1 MAAELLKFQWVQWID
16 MTKVAISN
24 QIWQQGV
31 IKYTTRVKFGPHINR
46 SSLYCLVE
54 MSRWRWNWWVCCGWS
69 VQYSNVRL
77 SSVQTFYTDFIIIMS
92 ISVKLREL
100 TKKCLLMEVAS
111 LTIIVFN
118 NAECSHLTF
127 HCYKTDTGIY
137 DWISTLHAYPY
148 FWEIGFMILKA
159 HSNIKHD
166 KYQQFIPEYKL
177 ARKVEHFWND
187 VWGFLTWHLMLS
199 LHTYIYCGPVI
210 LLVQFKAIQIPFSPK
225 TAYF

>member
-77 SSVQTFYTDFIIIMS
+77 SSVQTFYRDFIIIMG
-92 ISVKLREL
+92 ISVKLQESTKNVCLWKWHPLLLYLRMQNAL
-100 TKKCLLMEVAS
+100 TWLFTVIKLILV
-111 LTIIVFN
+111 
-118 NAECSHLTF
+118 
-127 HCYKTDTGIY
+127 
-137 DWISTLHAYPY
+137 
-148 FWEIGFMILKA
+148 FMIGIQRSML
-159 HSNIKHD
+159 
-166 KYQQFIPEYKL
+166 
-177 ARKVEHFWND
+177 
-187 VWGFLTWHLMLS
+187 FLIS
-199 LHTYIYCGPVI
+199 E
-210 LLVQFKAIQIPFSPK
+210 K
-225 TAYF
+225 